1 MKSLNSQIIFCGGG
15 ATAAGIIFE
24 EGEDKQRVLYQ
35 AAHHELVVSALAVKA
50 CHEIITNAMMGC
62 MLAAGN
68 MYPYSSNPEDY
79 WEVMKMERDSYF
91 LIDVQ
96 SKGEYPGYHREWN
109 SAIT

>member
-24 EGEDKQRVLYQ
+24 KGEDKQRVLYQ
-35 AAHHELVVSALAVKA
+35 AAHHELVASALAVKA

-109 SAIT
+109 SAIA